1 MLKKIILK
9 LSVFIISMAAT
20 NLTLADPT
28 ADLQVVGEARLKFLF
43 WQVYDSTLFSN
54 SGTYQELEPNLALKI
69 SYRRKISAEQLIRRT
84 REEWQKMSLLS
95 SQTEEWLLSLEAI
108 LPDVDKGDLVILK
121 VDEELASNFYFNGS
135 FIGRLGSPDFTQAFL
150 NIWLSEKGSYPE
162 LQRELTGQN

>member
-1 MLKKIILK
+1 MLNKIILK
-9 LSVFIISMAAT
+9 LSVFVISMAAT

-135 FIGRLGSPDFTQAFL
+135 FIGRLRSPAFTQAFL
-150 NIWLSEKGSYPE
+150 NTWLSEKGSYPE

>member
-1 MLKKIILK
+1 MLNKIILK
-9 LSVFIISMAAT
+9 LSVFVISMAAT

-43 WQVYDSTLFSN
+43 WQVYDSTLFSTN
-54 SGTYQELEPNLALKI
+54 GTYQELEPNLALKI

-135 FIGRLGSPDFTQAFL
+135 FI
-150 NIWLSEKGSYPE
+150 
-162 LQRELTGQN
+162 

>member
-1 MLKKIILK
+1 MT
-9 LSVFIISMAAT
+9 AT
-20 NLTLADPT
+20 SLTLADPT

-43 WQVYDSTLFSN
+43 WQVYDSTLYSN

-69 SYRRKISAEQLIRRT
+69 SYRRKVSAEQLIRRT
-84 REEWQKMSLLS
+84 REEWQKMSLFS

-135 FIGRLGSPDFTQAFL
+135 FIGRLGSPGFTQAFL
-150 NIWLSEKGSYPE
+150 DIWLSEEGSYPA
-162 LQRELTGQN
+162 LQRKLTGQN

>member
-1 MLKKIILK
+1 MLNKIILK
-9 LSVFIISMAAT
+9 LSVFVISMAAT

-95 SQTEEWLLSLEAI
+95 SESEEWLLSLEAI

-135 FIGRLGSPDFTQAFL
+135 FIGRLESPDFTQAFL

>member
-43 WQVYDSTLFSN
+43 WQVYDSTLYSN

-84 REEWQKMSLLS
+84 REEWQKMSVLS
-95 SQTEEWLLSLEAI
+95 SQTKEWLLSLAAI
-108 LPDVDKGDLVILK
+108 LPDVNKGDLVILK

-135 FIGRLGSPDFTQAFL
+135 LGV
-150 NIWLSEKGSYPE
+150 K
-162 LQRELTGQN
+162 

>member
-1 MLKKIILK
+1 MLNKIILK
-9 LSVFIISMAAT
+9 LSVFVISMAAI

-54 SGTYQELEPNLALKI
+54 SGTYKELEPNLALKI

-135 FIGRLGSPDFTQAFL
+135 FIGRLGSPAFTQAFL
-150 NIWLSEKGSYPE
+150 NIW
-162 LQRELTGQN
+162 

>member
-1 MLKKIILK
+1 MLNKIILK
-9 LSVFIISMAAT
+9 LSVFVISMAAT

-43 WQVYDSTLFSN
+43 WQIYDSTLFSN

-135 FIGRLGSPDFTQAFL
+135 FIGRLGSPAFTAFL

>member
-1 MLKKIILK
+1 MLNKIILK
-9 LSVFIISMAAT
+9 LSVFVISMAAT

-69 SYRRKISAEQLIRRT
+69 SYRRKISAGQLIRRT

-95 SQTEEWLLSLEAI
+95 SLS
-108 LPDVDKGDLVILK
+108 VN
-121 VDEELASNFYFNGS
+121 SH
-135 FIGRLGSPDFTQAFL
+135 
-150 NIWLSEKGSYPE
+150 
-162 LQRELTGQN
+162 

>member
-1 MLKKIILK
+1 MLNKIILK
-9 LSVFIISMAAT
+9 LSVFVISMAAT

>member
-1 MLKKIILK
+1 MLNKIILK
-9 LSVFIISMAAT
+9 LSVFVISMAAT

-28 ADLQVVGEARLKFLF
+28 ADLQIVGEARLKFLF

-54 SGTYQELEPNLALKI
+54 SGTYKELEPNLALKI

-95 SQTEEWLLSLEAI
+95 SQTEEWLLSLAAI
-108 LPDVDKGDLVILK
+108 LPDVNKGDLVILK

-135 FIGRLGSPDFTQAFL
+135 FIGRLGSPAFTQAFL
-150 NIWLSEKGSYPE
+150 DIWLSEKGSYPE